1 MQQVNGPFLC
11 FFVCFG
17 KIEGRSLRK
26 TEKLSGFVI
35 PRVLEVID

>member
-11 FFVCFG
+11 FFFLVCFG

-26 TEKLSGFVI
+26 TEKLSGYS
-35 PRVLEVID
+35 PCSLGY